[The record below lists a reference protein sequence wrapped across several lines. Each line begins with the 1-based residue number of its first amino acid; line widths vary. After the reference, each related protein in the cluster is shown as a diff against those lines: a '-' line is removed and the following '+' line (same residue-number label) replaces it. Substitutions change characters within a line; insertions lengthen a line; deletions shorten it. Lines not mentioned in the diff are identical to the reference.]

1 MIEEFHSTGKE
12 KVRKKSGLKFKRK
25 SSEEFRF
32 LNFYAKYIERLDEK

>member
-12 KVRKKSGLKFKRK
+12 KVRKISGLKFKRK

-32 LNFYAKYIERLDEK
+32 LNFAKYIERLDEK